1 MAATPAVPADR
12 WGAREEREDV
22 VSRISGTFTGWDG
35 NTVFN
40 LDNGQAYQQRRPGSW
55 RTQLTDPEVKVGRGF
70 MGVLEL
76 EVGGHSIGVKR
87 LR

>member
-1 MAATPAVPADR
+1 
-12 WGAREEREDV
+12 
-22 VSRISGTFTGWDG
+22 
-35 NTVFN
+35 VFN
-40 LDNGQAYQQRRPGSW
+40 LDNGQVYQQRRPGSW
-55 RTQLTDPEVKVGRGF
+55 RTQLSDPEVKVGHGF